1 MPGLIPMLAVA
12 TQLLLVAD
20 GVPKLDIEPSCRAAA
35 NTRVQGRDADACR
48 RDEQEALNRLR
59 EQWGQFSANDR
70 SHCVRLT
77 GAGGGPSYV
86 ELLTC
91 LELAKQAAALPPDSK
106 RSSGRNQP

>member
-1 MPGLIPMLAVA
+1 MLVVA

-20 GVPKLDIEPSCRAAA
+20 SVPKLDIEPSCRAAA
-35 NTRVQGRDADACR
+35 NTRVQGRDANACR
-48 RDEQEALNRLR
+48 RDEQDALGRLK
-59 EQWGQFSANDR
+59 EQWSQFSDNDR

-91 LELAKQAAALPPDSK
+91 LELAKQASALPPDSTL
-106 RSSGRNQP
+106 SGSRKQP